1 MRDKNR
7 IRPFLNK
14 IAEEWENHPDLR
26 FGQFVMD
33 VIPDQD
39 KLWNCEESEFLRRLD
54 VFANRASGNKAGT
67 ADNNRP
73 VMTKDLNTFD
83 NTPRK
88 IRCIGRKHDF
98 LGDGNYFTEEELEIG
113 KEYTI
118 VPHGG
123 RHDGMF
129 IHIKEHPRHTGYPYY
144 LFEELE
150 PYDEEIGKTA
160 ALLGLMKSLDEA
172 EESIREGKL
181 YSEEEVWQEFEK
193 VIEGKDEA
201 RDPARIEVCLKA
213 ISNVWKKHPDMRLG
227 QILQYALGDS
237 DLWDVKDLDISE
249 ALKQME

>member
-1 MRDKNR
+1 MIDKNR

-88 IRCIGRKHDF
+88 IRCIGRKHDV
-98 LGDGNYFTEEELEIG
+98 YFDRI
-113 KEYTI
+113 
-118 VPHGG
+118 
-123 RHDGMF
+123 D
-129 IHIKEHPRHTGYPYY
+129 HPSR
-144 LFEELE
+144 
-150 PYDEEIGKTA
+150 
-160 ALLGLMKSLDEA
+160 
-172 EESIREGKL
+172 SIRPLITDK
-181 YSEEEVWQEFEK
+181 
-193 VIEGKDEA
+193 
-201 RDPARIEVCLKA
+201 
-213 ISNVWKKHPDMRLG
+213 
-227 QILQYALGDS
+227 
-237 DLWDVKDLDISE
+237 
-249 ALKQME
+249 

>member
-7 IRPFLNK
+7 IRPFLNR
-14 IAEEWENHPDLR
+14 IAEEWEKHPDLR

-39 KLWNCEESEFLRRLD
+39 KLWNCEENEFLRRLD
-54 VFANRASGNKAGT
+54 VFANRAGT

-129 IHIKEHPRHTGYPYY
+129 IHIKEHPRHRTIADLAG
-144 LFEELE
+144 
-150 PYDEEIGKTA
+150 DEEIGKTA

-181 YSEEEVWQEFEK
+181 YSEEEVWQELEK